1 MPKFYWDIEQGSAPW
16 YSARKGIPT
25 ASNFHLIM
33 TPATMKP
40 SASRK
45 GYACR
50 LILERLMNW
59 QADSLD
65 KIEHIAAG
73 KANEPIAIA
82 KMEIVFDIKS
92 EPIGFIA
99 SDDGRFGA
107 SPDRVSGV
115 SAGRDSV
122 NTVIEAK
129 SPTAHV
135 QMERFLFGHEKPEYR
150 CQRQG
155 QMLVSG
161 ADKAIFYSYNE
172 RMPDVIVED
181 GRDEAF
187 LSKLE
192 DCLERFHDELSEWT
206 EKARKWGAFQK
217 FAEATPIEAAH
228 ARNLRTGPVMSEEE
242 LDGLIN
248 TEHYKWGG

>member
-1 MPKFYWDIEQGSAPW
+1 MPIVDWANAQGTPGW
-16 YSARKGIPT
+16 YKARSGMPT

-33 TPATMKP
+33 TPKTMKP
-40 SASRK
+40 SESRK

-73 KANEPIAIA
+73 KANEPIAVA
-82 KMEIVFDIKS
+82 KLELVFDVTTQ
-92 EPIGFIA
+92 PIGFVKTN
-99 SDDGRFGA
+99 DGRFGA
-107 SPDRVSGV
+107 SPDRVV
-115 SAGRDSV
+115 LTDQ
-122 NTVIEAK
+122 NHIDTVVECK
-129 SPTAHV
+129 CPTVPV
-135 QMERFLFGHEKPEYR
+135 QMERFLFGEDKGEYR

-155 QMLVSG
+155 QMWVAE
-161 ADKAIFYSYNE
+161 ADKAIFFSYNE

-181 GRDEAF
+181 GRDEGF

-192 DCLERFHDELSEWT
+192 DCLERFSDELEGWT
-206 EKARKWGAFQK
+206 EQARRWGAFQK

-228 ARNLRTGPVMSEEE
+228 AKNLRTGPVMSEEE

-248 TEHYKWGG
+248 QEHYKWGG